1 MLFISRRYKES
12 VQINEQLLKQIREL
26 AERHRKLNCLCRIS
40 EFIDKRSD
48 LPLDEL
54 LQGIVDCIPSAYQ
67 DQEIVGVRII
77 LQDRV
82 LATDNFRETAW
93 RQTSDIMVSG
103 QIAGTLEVCYLKE
116 VPEDAESPVLKEEKD
131 LIKAISERIGRLI
144 EQKIAE
150 QERRHLSKQLDIE
163 IAKLEAVLR
172 QMPEAIIIAK
182 APSGEIIFAN
192 EQAAQMV
199 RLNGPVL
206 SAAQEEAK
214 YGLGFHPD
222 GQPYQGEEWPLMR
235 SIHHGEIVT
244 DEEIHFI
251 LGDGRKVI
259 ATACS
264 SPIRDRAGVIIA
276 GIGIFSDI
284 TERKKYEE
292 ELRNYR
298 SHLEEVV
305 EERTHELV
313 AATNQLQS
321 VISEYKH
328 TQEALERALNQ
339 NRLILDSVGEGIC
352 GLDLEGRT
360 TFVNPAFI
368 AATGY
373 QAEEIIGLHQHEI
386 LHHSK
391 ADGKFYPPEECPIY
405 LTIRDGRPRHTSDEV
420 FWRKD
425 GSSFP
430 VEYVSTPI
438 REKGKV
444 VGSVVVFKD
453 ITDRKQAEEE
463 KAKIQA
469 QLLQSQKME
478 AIGLLAAGVAHDFN
492 NLLTTIIGYTG
503 MAIMKAKR
511 ADLPLARDLDQVRQ
525 AAERAANLTRQLL
538 LFSRKQPMEP
548 AAIDLNR
555 TVDNLLKM
563 LHRLIGEDVLIR
575 TELENDLWP
584 IWADEG
590 NIEQV
595 IMNLA
600 VNARDAMPRGG
611 QLTIKTEN
619 ITLDED
625 FAAQVPEARAGRF
638 VRLSIADTGVGMDKK
653 TMGRIFEPFF
663 TTKGM
668 GRGTG
673 LGLAVVYGIIKQH
686 QGWINVSSEPG
697 EGSVFTIYLPASTPE
712 GEKDRQAA
720 ADHTKLS
727 LAELKGRGERILV
740 VEDEE
745 EVRRIAARVLQEN
758 GYLVC
763 EAASA
768 QQAVDAFER
777 TGGEFDLVLSDVV
790 LPDQTGPELISQL
803 LVHYPRVKVLLI
815 SGYADQKLQW
825 PQIQKQGFRF
835 LQKPFA
841 LPHLLRTVREVLEPK
856 DFHIK
861 SNKDSNQKE

>member
-1 MLFISRRYKES
+1 
-12 VQINEQLLKQIREL
+12 
-26 AERHRKLNCLCRIS
+26 
-40 EFIDKRSD
+40 
-48 LPLDEL
+48 
-54 LQGIVDCIPSAYQ
+54 
-67 DQEIVGVRII
+67 
-77 LQDRV
+77 
-82 LATDNFRETAW
+82 
-93 RQTSDIMVSG
+93 
-103 QIAGTLEVCYLKE
+103 
-116 VPEDAESPVLKEEKD
+116 
-131 LIKAISERIGRLI
+131 
-144 EQKIAE
+144 
-150 QERRHLSKQLDIE
+150 
-163 IAKLEAVLR
+163 
-172 QMPEAIIIAK
+172 
-182 APSGEIIFAN
+182 
-192 EQAAQMV
+192 
-199 RLNGPVL
+199 
-206 SAAQEEAK
+206 
-214 YGLGFHPD
+214 
-222 GQPYQGEEWPLMR
+222 
-235 SIHHGEIVT
+235 
-244 DEEIHFI
+244 
-251 LGDGRKVI
+251 
-259 ATACS
+259 
-264 SPIRDRAGVIIA
+264 
-276 GIGIFSDI
+276 
-284 TERKKYEE
+284 
-292 ELRNYR
+292 
-298 SHLEEVV
+298 
-305 EERTHELV
+305 
-313 AATNQLQS
+313 
-321 VISEYKH
+321 
-328 TQEALERALNQ
+328 
-339 NRLILDSVGEGIC
+339 
-352 GLDLEGRT
+352 
-360 TFVNPAFI
+360 
-368 AATGY
+368 
-373 QAEEIIGLHQHEI
+373 
-386 LHHSK
+386 
-391 ADGKFYPPEECPIY
+391 
-405 LTIRDGRPRHTSDEV
+405 
-420 FWRKD
+420 
-425 GSSFP
+425 
-430 VEYVSTPI
+430 
-438 REKGKV
+438 
-444 VGSVVVFKD
+444 
-453 ITDRKQAEEE
+453 
-463 KAKIQA
+463 
-469 QLLQSQKME
+469 
-478 AIGLLAAGVAHDFN
+478 
-492 NLLTTIIGYTG
+492 
-503 MAIMKAKR
+503 
-511 ADLPLARDLDQVRQ
+511 
-525 AAERAANLTRQLL
+525 
-538 LFSRKQPMEP
+538 
-548 AAIDLNR
+548 
-555 TVDNLLKM
+555 
-563 LHRLIGEDVLIR
+563 
-575 TELENDLWP
+575 
-584 IWADEG
+584 
-590 NIEQV
+590 
-595 IMNLA
+595 MNLA